1 MLKNNEKLEKILIA
15 IILIAI
21 MSLLI
26 FSYQSKKIGLHEDEG
41 YTICSSV
48 NPKNGVMDAYDSGV
62 SGPVWRTKDYVKSAL
77 SLAPKNIFNFK
88 ALYMNQAYDNHP
100 PVYYTLVHFST
111 LFFGGHFSL
120 YSAFIV
126 NIIAFILSCI
136 VLIKILKLLNKDN
149 LIFPVLILYSLSMG
163 TISMVIFQRMYMVL
177 TLFILLYFYLS
188 LKLYKNDFLMDKK
201 LIIQLGCTT
210 VFGFL
215 TQYFFAI
222 YAFFIFIIMLTK
234 MIKDKKEC
242 SIISKYVVSHI
253 TYAVI
258 GVGLFIPCIKHLL
271 FTDRGITNLNNTG
284 YFSHMLDYIK
294 HLAYA
299 FNINNSNIVLVFIIL
314 ALFLIALI
322 AYCIKSKDR
331 FIAIITVL
339 PSILYFLFA
348 VKMTSFQELR
358 YVMPMI
364 PFITLTFFF
373 ILDRFITWKYKDVL
387 FIIISTII
395 VIIGFTLS
403 KPLFLYENNKQILD
417 IAEKNKDKS
426 FVYIYDNFF
435 NHMQS
440 VQEMMIY
447 NKSLIVNVNN
457 NDELKYVINDKN
469 LKNEGSYIISI
480 KNYMDNDKI
489 LNRIKDETE
498 FKNITELYKAPDGL
512 NSNIVNDNIYLVS
525 K

>member
-15 IILIAI
+15 ILIAI

-48 NPKNGVMDAYDSGV
+48 NPKNGVMEAYDSGV
-62 SGPVWRTKDYVKSAL
+62 TGPVWRTREYVKSAL

-100 PVYYTLVHFST
+100 PIYYTLVHFAT

-136 VLIKILKLLNKDN
+136 VLIKILKLLNKEN
-149 LIFPVLILYSLSMG
+149 LIFPVLILYGLSMG

-177 TLFILLYFYLS
+177 TLFILLYFYLN
-188 LKLYKNDFLMDKK
+188 LKLYKNNFLMDKK

-222 YAFFIFIIMLTK
+222 YAFFIFIIMLIK
-234 MIKDKKEC
+234 MINDKKGQ
-242 SIISKYVVSHI
+242 STIQKYVISHI
-253 TYAVI
+253 VYAVI
-258 GVGLFIPCIKHLL
+258 GVGLFVPCIKHLL
-271 FTDRGITNLNNTG
+271 FSDRGITNLGNTG
-284 YFSHMLDYIK
+284 YFSHMFDYIK

-299 FNINNSNIVLVFIIL
+299 FNINSSNITLIITILVLFVIATII
-314 ALFLIALI
+314 
-322 AYCIKSKDR
+322 YCIKSKDKFVALLTTIPSMFYF
-331 FIAIITVL
+331 FI
-339 PSILYFLFA
+339 A

-364 PFITLTFFF
+364 PFIVLTFFF
-373 ILDRFITWKYKDVL
+373 ILDRFITWKYKDLL
-387 FIIISTII
+387 FIIISAII
-395 VIIGFTLS
+395 VITGLATS

-417 IAEKNKDKS
+417 IAEENKDKS

-447 NKSLIVNVNN
+447 NKSLIINVNN
-457 NDELKYVINDKN
+457 NDELKYVINDEN
-469 LKNEGSYIISI
+469 LKSEGSFILSI

-489 LNRIKDETE
+489 LSRIKDETE
-498 FKNITELYKAPDGL
+498 FKNIIELYKAPDGL

>member
-1 MLKNNEKLEKILIA
+1 MLENKEKLEKILIV
-15 IILIAI
+15 ILIAI
-21 MSLLI
+21 MSLII
-26 FSYQSKKIGLHEDEG
+26 FGYQTKKVGLHEDEG
-41 YTICSSV
+41 YTLCSSV

-62 SGPVWRTKDYVKSAL
+62 TGPVWRTRDYVKSAL

-100 PVYYTLVHFST
+100 PIFYTLVHFAT

-126 NIIAFILSCI
+126 NIVAFILSCI
-136 VLIKILKLLNKDN
+136 VLIKILKLLNKEN
-149 LIFPVLILYSLSMG
+149 LIFPVLILYGLSMG

-188 LKLYKNDFLMDKK
+188 LKLYKNNFVMDKK
-201 LIIQLGCTT
+201 LTIQLGCTA
-210 VFGFL
+210 VLGFL

-222 YAFFIFIIMLTK
+222 YAFFIFVIMLIK
-234 MIKDKKEC
+234 MIKNKKGQN
-242 SIISKYVVSHI
+242 IIQKYVVSHI
-253 TYAVI
+253 VYAVI
-258 GVGLFIPCIKHLL
+258 GVGMFVPCIKHLL
-271 FTDRGITNLNNTG
+271 FSDRGITNLGNTG
-284 YFSHMLDYIK
+284 YFIHTFDYIK

-299 FNINNSNIVLVFIIL
+299 FNINNSNTALVITILVLFIVATII
-314 ALFLIALI
+314 
-322 AYCIKSKDR
+322 YCIKSKDKFVALLTTIPSLFYF
-331 FIAIITVL
+331 FI
-339 PSILYFLFA
+339 A

-364 PFITLTFFF
+364 PFIVLTFFL
-373 ILDRFITWKYKDVL
+373 ILDRFITWKYKNAL
-387 FIIISTII
+387 FIIISAII
-395 VIIGFTLS
+395 VIIGFATS

-417 IAEKNKDKS
+417 IAEENKDKS
-426 FVYIYDNFF
+426 FVYVYDNFF

-457 NDELKYVINDKN
+457 NDELKYVIDDES
-469 LKNEGSYIISI
+469 LKNENSYIISI

-489 LNRIKDETE
+489 LNRIKNETE
-498 FKNITELYKAPDGL
+498 FKNITELYKAPGGL
-512 NSNIVNDNIYLVS
+512 NSNVVNDNIYLVS

>member
-1 MLKNNEKLEKILIA
+1 
-15 IILIAI
+15 
-21 MSLLI
+21 
-26 FSYQSKKIGLHEDEG
+26 
-41 YTICSSV
+41 
-48 NPKNGVMDAYDSGV
+48 
-62 SGPVWRTKDYVKSAL
+62 
-77 SLAPKNIFNFK
+77 
-88 ALYMNQAYDNHP
+88 
-100 PVYYTLVHFST
+100 
-111 LFFGGHFSL
+111 
-120 YSAFIV
+120 
-126 NIIAFILSCI
+126 
-136 VLIKILKLLNKDN
+136 
-149 LIFPVLILYSLSMG
+149 
-163 TISMVIFQRMYMVL
+163 
-177 TLFILLYFYLS
+177 
-188 LKLYKNDFLMDKK
+188 
-201 LIIQLGCTT
+201 
-210 VFGFL
+210 
-215 TQYFFAI
+215 
-222 YAFFIFIIMLTK
+222 
-234 MIKDKKEC
+234 
-242 SIISKYVVSHI
+242 
-253 TYAVI
+253 
-258 GVGLFIPCIKHLL
+258 
-271 FTDRGITNLNNTG
+271 
-284 YFSHMLDYIK
+284 MLDYIK